1 MSKTQEKEDPL
12 RNILEIFFLDTL
24 KTTFWTK
31 NLTQRPK
38 QSWDGIQ
45 NSFQNQDTFH
55 LFRFLKR
62 AKEASPLPPL
72 VFAPVSVAEYAPVS
86 LNITKYPWKCFNKLF
101 WICQGSEYAWSSF
114 MFDRLLKMP
123 RILNKQGFW
132 IWKRCICKG
141 YAIFQYA
148 WTWLNIAESPRIC
161 PKFPE

>member
-38 QSWDGIQ
+38 QSGLFFPK
-45 NSFQNQDTFH
+45 SGH
-55 LFRFLKR
+55 L
-62 AKEASPLPPL
+62 SPFSIFKKGKGSLSSSPL
-72 VFAPVSVAEYAPVS
+72 VFAPVRVAEYAPVS

-148 WTWLNIAESPRIC
+148 WTWLNIAECPRIC